1 MLGGINLYQY
11 TPNALTWI
19 DPWGLACTVKRGS
32 DVTPDIIKKS
42 LKNDKMM
49 TKQASVSLPAIQRYV
64 DKLINGHTP
73 PPIKIDG
80 NIIIDG
86 NHRYIAGKVLGK
98 KPSTTPGT
106 LSESDRSRVKP
117 MSEILIDTV
126 DWGNY

>member
-1 MLGGINLYQY
+1 
-11 TPNALTWI
+11 
-19 DPWGLACTVKRGS
+19 
-32 DVTPDIIKKS
+32 
-42 LKNDKMM
+42 M

-86 NHRYIAGKVLGK
+86 NHHYIAGKVLGK
-98 KPSTTPGT
+98 KLFATSGT
-106 LSESDRSRVKP
+106 LSESDRSRIKP